1 MRRKLQE
8 QPWFNQA
15 IALCIA
21 VVLYVVL
28 TRFDTVRNGVRTFFW
43 YFSPVITGG
52 VIAYIVNPLSKLY
65 AKSLFRR
72 IKKEKHRDL
81 FSNLF
86 AFITVIV
93 FVLLLL
99 ILLIPQLIE
108 SVSMLAMNLDGYVS
122 SAMGMLQKLGIS
134 AQILD
139 LEDFLN
145 SSGALLNRFSTLIK
159 NNLGQI
165 LSTSATA
172 GRGVVQ
178 FVIAFLL
185 SMYLL
190 ADKRRLKA
198 GSKRLLNAV
207 LGEKRFTGF
216 SDFIKRCHAILNRY
230 IIFNLLDSLII
241 GIANALFMT
250 VCGMPYVGLVS
261 FVVAIVNLIPTFGP
275 IIGAVIGGFV
285 LVLVNPWQAL
295 AFLIFTLVLQTCD
308 AYLIKPKLFGDSL
321 GVSSVW
327 ILAGVLVGGRI
338 FGVVGILLAIPGVA
352 ILDLWYRDYFL
363 PRLEQRQKEK
373 EATDSQSIS

>member
-1 MRRKLQE
+1 MKRKLQE

-72 IKKEKHRDL
+72 IKKEKRRDL

-86 AFITVIV
+86 AFVTVIV

-99 ILLIPQLIE
+99 VLLIPQLIE
-108 SVSMLAMNLDGYVS
+108 SVSMLATNLDGYVA
-122 SAMGMLQKLGIS
+122 SAMGMLQKLGVS
-134 AQILD
+134 AQMLD

-207 LGEKRFTGF
+207 LGEKRFNGF
-216 SDFIKRCHAILNRY
+216 SVFIKQCHGILNRY

-275 IIGAVIGGFV
+275 IVGAVIGGFV

-373 EATDSQSIS
+373 EASDS

>member
-21 VVLYVVL
+21 VILYVML
-28 TRFDTVRNGVRTFFW
+28 TRFDTVRNGIRTFFW
-43 YFSPVITGG
+43 YFSPVITGS

-65 AKSLFRR
+65 AKSLFRG
-72 IKKEKHRDL
+72 IKKEKSRDF
-81 FSNLF
+81 FSNFL
-86 AFITVIV
+86 AFISVIV

-99 ILLIPQLIE
+99 VILIPQLIE
-108 SVSMLAMNLDGYVS
+108 SISMLATNLDGYVS
-122 SAMGMLQKLGIS
+122 SIMRWLSQIGVS
-134 AQILD
+134 AQMLD
-139 LEDFLN
+139 LEDFIN

-198 GSKRLLNAV
+198 GSKRLLNAL
-207 LGEKRFTGF
+207 LGDRRFAGF
-216 SDFIKRCHAILNRY
+216 SDFIKQCHSILNRY
-230 IIFNLLDSLII
+230 IVFNLLDSLII
-241 GIANALFMT
+241 GVANALFMT

-261 FVVAIVNLIPTFGP
+261 FVVAVVNLIPTFGP
-275 IIGAVIGGFV
+275 IVGAVIGAFV

-308 AYLIKPKLFGDSL
+308 AYLLKPKLFGDSL
-321 GVSSVW
+321 GVSAVW

-338 FGVVGILLAIPGVA
+338 FGIVGILLAIPGVA
-352 ILDLWYRDYFL
+352 ILDLLYRDYFL
-363 PRLEQRQKEK
+363 PWLEKRQKEK
-373 EATDSQSIS
+373 EATNE